1 MRGGGCEC
9 EDRRRGREVREIKMC
24 AGNGRRVRGE
34 GERGGECEERK
45 VLGKEGV
52 SVNTC

>member
-9 EDRRRGREVREIKMC
+9 EDRRRGREAREIKMC

-34 GERGGECEERK
+34 GEREGGCEERK
-45 VLGKEGV
+45 V
-52 SVNTC
+52 